1 VSLLSLAA
9 QVCNVFE
16 AAGDSGLRMVQKVKD
31 DQARDVVSA
40 LDQRLHASAAAF
52 VADRMPGCSLLSE
65 EGAAPKDGLAAL
77 AQGEWLVVDP
87 LDGSNNYVLSLP
99 GYGFMAAHIVD
110 GVVAGSVVVLPEHD
124 LYMVF
129 EHGELLLSQPFAPP
143 SAAAASAPIYYA
155 YPPRLSEAGRRARAE
170 LLDLVDRRSAGLY
183 RYGSACMGAYNLLRG
198 RHSAFIG
205 HGVRVW
211 DALAYVPLLHWFGLP
226 ARYHLGASGLTLI
239 AGFDEKFVDEA
250 CAVISANEAITFNAI
265 SPSAKL
271 VIST

>member
-1 VSLLSLAA
+1 MSLLSLAA
-9 QVCNVFE
+9 QVCNVFG

-40 LDQRLHASAAAF
+40 LDQRLHATAASY
-52 VADRMPGCSLLSE
+52 VADCMPGCSLLSE
-65 EGAAPKDGLAAL
+65 EGAAPSDGLAAL

-99 GYGFMAAHIVD
+99 GYGFMAAHLVD

-124 LYMVF
+124 LYIVF

-143 SAAAASAPIYYA
+143 SAAASAPIYYA
-155 YPPRLSEAGRRARAE
+155 YPPRLSEARRRARAE

-198 RHSAFIG
+198 RHGAFIG

-211 DALAYVPLLHWFGLP
+211 DALAYVPLLHWFCLP
-226 ARYHLGASGLTLI
+226 ARYHLGASDLTLI
-239 AGFDEKFVDEA
+239 AGWDETFVDEA
-250 CAVISANEAITFNAI
+250 CAVISANEAITF
-265 SPSAKL
+265 SPVSRNAKL